1 MLQRCKRLQKRP
13 LFSISESTTAAS
25 MPVLLGEGIGA
36 EESSVWVRRQ
46 MESSAGGTVDCSEE
60 LQASLAT

>member
-1 MLQRCKRLQKRP
+1 
-13 LFSISESTTAAS
+13 

-46 MESSAGGTVDCSEE
+46 MESSAGGTVDYSEE